1 MNLKKFIETWIAPN
15 TIIRLWKRID
25 ASGHEMLCGPTM
37 SWVFTSIPV
46 FEDILVVN
54 ITDIVLQGYSCPE
67 SVNIVVDTVYS
78 ANFIQKMI
86 DGYMGMAR
94 IRALSNTLEVA
105 TT

>member
-1 MNLKKFIETWIAPN
+1 MGLKEFIETWIAPN

-67 SVNIVVDTVYS
+67 SVNIVVDTVYNAS
-78 ANFIQKMI
+78 FIQKMI
-86 DGYMGMAR
+86 DGYMGMTRA
-94 IRALSNTLEVA
+94 RALSNTLEVA
-105 TT
+105 TA